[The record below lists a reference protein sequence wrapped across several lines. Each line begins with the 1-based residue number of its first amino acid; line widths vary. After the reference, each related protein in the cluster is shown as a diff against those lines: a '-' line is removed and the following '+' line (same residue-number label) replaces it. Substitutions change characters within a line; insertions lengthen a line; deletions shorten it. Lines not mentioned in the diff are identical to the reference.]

1 MDNLND
7 KLSNENQ
14 SQPSC
19 LGAVISRFFRW
30 FKTSCPK
37 CKVGKLN
44 QDDIHHCWGGG
55 ELNVYTCDKCKSQ
68 FV

>member
-1 MDNLND
+1 M
-7 KLSNENQ
+7 NESKIENG
-14 SQPSC
+14 QPT
-19 LGAVISRFFRW
+19 LQQRNVISRFFRW
-30 FKTSCPK
+30 FKISCPK
-37 CKVGKLN
+37 CKTGKLT